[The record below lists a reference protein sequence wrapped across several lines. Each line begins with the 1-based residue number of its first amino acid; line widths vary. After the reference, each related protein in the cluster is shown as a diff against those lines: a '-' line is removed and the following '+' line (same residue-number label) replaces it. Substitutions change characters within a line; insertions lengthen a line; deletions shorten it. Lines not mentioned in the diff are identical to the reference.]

1 MAFWEFFDY
10 ITEDHKCP
18 ILDWWGVQEGGVQA
32 AFDVLLKTLIE
43 REDWESVKP
52 SKRQHRVLTGDH
64 AGMCE
69 LKFKVEG
76 IGKFRPLGLWRP
88 IQRDFIFFGAC
99 RKRMKPFS
107 TIPPDAFDDAYKLMR
122 RFEDGKGDIRKH
134 V

>member
-10 ITEDHKCP
+10 ITTDHKCP
-18 ILDWWGVQEGGVQA
+18 ILDWWGAQEGDVRA
-32 AFDVLLKTLIE
+32 AFEIHVKLLGET
-43 REDWESVKP
+43 EDWETLEP
-52 SKRQHRVLTGDH
+52 RQHEVLSGNH

-88 IQRDFIFFGAC
+88 MQREFIFFGAC
-99 RKRMKPFS
+99 RKQMKPFS
-107 TIPPDAFDDAYKLMR
+107 TIPPDAFDDAHKLMR
-122 RFEDGKGDIRKH
+122 RFENGEGDIRKH